1 MVSNYVIAM
10 GLKKAV
16 DKFEEPQDDYY
27 LKLSEQVY
35 LLDKKRSIMRKPAK
49 LTLLA
54 ADHRLIFHCIG
65 SLNVHAS
72 TSSNCCT
79 GGIVNALKINKLPSS
94 NIRQSHSFWS
104 IN

>member
-1 MVSNYVIAM
+1 MMSKYVISK

-16 DKFEEPQDDYY
+16 DKFEEPQDDNY

-35 LLDKKRSIMRKPAK
+35 LLDKKSIMRKPAK

-54 ADHRLIFHCIG
+54 ADQRLIFHCIG

-72 TSSNCCT
+72 TSSSCCT
-79 GGIVNALKINKLPSS
+79 GGIVS
-94 NIRQSHSFWS
+94 N
-104 IN
+104 